1 MKRSLLFLFRM
12 STFWQ
17 LFSLMKLMAITAL
30 VVLLA
35 TGKTFAQQEEQDKD
49 NNSKTK
55 PVKEWFS
62 LIEKKTGYR
71 FFFSDDLP
79 DLDKEIDLKT
89 RIRDK
94 DIDTV
99 LTELKQETDY
109 EFKKLE
115 NKLIVVIPLGRVPQ
129 PITVHGKVTS
139 TDEPQG
145 LPGINVYVKGSTLG
159 TVTDINGE
167 YTLKVPDK
175 YDVLVFSSIGYDKK
189 EVPVNG
195 REKID
200 VVMETGAHNLD
211 EVVVTAL
218 NIKRDKTSLG
228 YSVTQVD
235 SKEIATVKQNN
246 PINSLTGKVA
256 GLQISSSPS
265 GVDGSSRVVLRG
277 ISSLSGNN
285 RPLIVVDGVP
295 VGGGTYGGPT
305 EWGGT
310 DKGDAL
316 SDINPDD
323 VESISVLKGAGA
335 AAVYGSQ
342 GANGV
347 ILITTKKGKKR
358 QGIGITVNSNLMVN
372 TPMVLPDLQ
381 NEYGQG
387 AFGRYPTDEYNGLP
401 VTGGMAAI
409 KNTEPWIWSWGSK
422 MDGSEKEDWLGNM
435 TPYNPQP
442 NFFSEFYR
450 TGIVAINTLA
460 LNGGN
465 DKTTYRASFTQNNSK
480 GMNPTNKM
488 SKQTFNIH
496 GSSDLGEYVN
506 VTAKVTYIHTSVQN
520 RPYLAEDPANAGW
533 TMGALPRNVVL
544 STLKDHYQDSEGRE
558 QWAWDIT
565 AGNPYWALEYKKNF
579 DVRDRLQGLMV
590 LNFDIT
596 KRLKLML
603 RSGLDLNSAD
613 YKEYLGEGGLSLGYN
628 VLGSMSHSQ
637 NTSYF
642 VNSDFLLT
650 YSVPTGENISV
661 NVNLGGQHRYAT
673 WRSISQS
680 GTDWKIKN
688 FYHMSNL
695 NNYATGEG
703 YGEKEA
709 LSIYALGDVSYKN
722 FVYLDF
728 TFRNDWSST
737 LPVENNAYQF
747 YSANMSFLFSNAFN
761 ISSDF
766 FSKGKIR
773 ASIARVGNDT
783 GPYQTYNY
791 YSVYQTTYPYPMGGM
806 SGELTFQDF
815 KPEITNSWEVG
826 TNLSFF
832 NNRLDLD
839 FTYYDGKTHNQI
851 MSVELA
857 PSTGYSTQK
866 VNAGEVRNYGI
877 EALISGKIIA
887 HKDFTYNA
895 SLNFSKNKNNVISLS
910 NNADSRVLLEAV
922 SGFARVE
929 LHAGEPFGSIYGYDY
944 LRNEKGEKIVD
955 KNGMPQ
961 QGEYKKLGDINPDWV
976 GGLSNT
982 FSYKNLNLRF
992 LIDFQIGGEYYSESR
1007 LYHDLFGTSKK
1018 SLEGREEWYSTH
1030 TGPLY
1035 GKPLPGTFPDG
1046 YIEDGVKPDG
1056 AVNDIP
1062 VQPMIR
1068 MVNTIWFEK
1077 VVSDYIMDA
1086 TNVRLRELS
1095 LGYSLPQRWM
1105 DKSFF
1110 TRVNLSFVAR
1120 NLFFFYNASGDYD
1133 PESGFNSGS
1142 IGNAFELN
1150 PMPSARSFGFNLT
1163 VDF

>member
-1 MKRSLLFLFRM
+1 MKKPLPLFTRRNIIYWFKPVFILLFL
-12 STFWQ
+12 
-17 LFSLMKLMAITAL
+17 LFMD
-30 VVLLA
+30 
-35 TGKTFAQQEEQDKD
+35 TGNVFAQQKSD
-49 NNSKTK
+49 NVPGKAK

-71 FFFSDDLP
+71 FFYSDDITG
-79 DLDKEIDLKT
+79 LDKSIELKSKIKEKEIDSVLFELNQKT
-89 RIRDK
+89 NFA
-94 DIDTV
+94 
-99 LTELKQETDY
+99 
-109 EFKKLE
+109 FKKLE
-115 NKLIVVIPLGRVPQ
+115 NKLIVVIPEGRSLQPVVVTGRV
-129 PITVHGKVTS
+129 TS
-139 TDEPQG
+139 DDEPQG
-145 LPGINVYVKGSTLG
+145 LPGLNVYVKGSTLG
-159 TVTDINGE
+159 TVTDINGK
-167 YTLKVPDK
+167 YTIKVPDK
-175 YDVLVFSSIGYDKK
+175 YDVLVFSSIGYEKQ
-189 EVPVNG
+189 EIPVNG

-200 VVMETGAHNLD
+200 VVMHSGAQNLD

-235 SKEIATVKQNN
+235 SKEISTVKQNN

-295 VGGGTYGGPT
+295 VGGGTFGSPS

-358 QGIGITVNSNLMVN
+358 KGIGISINSNLMFN
-372 TPMVLPDLQ
+372 NPMVLPDLQ
-381 NEYGQG
+381 NQYGQG
-387 AFGRYPTDEYNGLP
+387 AFGRYPTDEYNGNP
-401 VTGGMAAI
+401 VTGGMDAI
-409 KNTEPWIWSWGSK
+409 MNTEPWIWSWGSK
-422 MDGSEKEDWLGNM
+422 MDGSLKEDWLGNM
-435 TPYNPQP
+435 TPYLPQP

-450 TGIVAINTLA
+450 TGIISTNTLA
-460 LNGGN
+460 LDGGN
-465 DKTTYRASFTQNNSK
+465 EKSSFRASFTQNNSR
-480 GMNPTNKM
+480 GMYPTNEM
-488 SKQTFNIH
+488 SKQTFNVH
-496 GSSDLGEYVN
+496 GTSDLGDFVS
-506 VTAKVTYIHTSVQN
+506 VTAKMTYIHTSVKN

-544 STLKDHYQDSEGRE
+544 RTLKENYEDAEGRE
-558 QWAWDIT
+558 LWAWDIT
-565 AGNPYWALEYKKNF
+565 AGNPYWAMHYKKNF
-579 DVRDRLQGLMV
+579 DVRNRLQALLV

-603 RSGLDLNSAD
+603 RSGLDRNVVES
-613 YKEYLGEGGLSLGYN
+613 KEYLAEGGKSIEYN
-628 VLGSMSHSQ
+628 VLGYMTHGLS
-637 NTSYF
+637 NSYS

-650 YSVPTGENISV
+650 YSVPVDEDFSV
-661 NVNLGGQHRYAT
+661 NLNLGGQHRYGN
-673 WRSISQS
+673 WNGVSQGGS
-680 GTDWKIKN
+680 DWKIRN

-695 NNYATGEG
+695 NSYWTGEYMG
-703 YGEKEA
+703 KKEA
-709 LSIYALGDVSYKN
+709 LSLYALGDFSYKN
-722 FVYLDF
+722 FIYLDF

-737 LPVENNAYQF
+737 LPLDNNAYQF
-747 YSANMSFLFSNAFN
+747 YSANASFLFSNAFH
-761 ISSDF
+761 ITSGF
-766 FSKGKIR
+766 FSKGKVR
-773 ASIARVGNDT
+773 ASVARVGNDT

-791 YSVYQTTYPYPMGGM
+791 YSVYQTTFPYPMGGM
-806 SGELTFQDF
+806 SGELTFSNF

-839 FTYYDGKTHNQI
+839 LTYYDGKTHNQI

-857 PSTGYSTQK
+857 PSTGYSSQK
-866 VNAGEVRNYGI
+866 VNAGEVRNYGV
-877 EALISGKIIA
+877 EALISGKIIQ
-887 HKDFTYNA
+887 KKGFNYTA
-895 SLNFSKNKNNVISLS
+895 SLNFSKNKNNVVSLS
-910 NNADSRVLLEAV
+910 NDAESRVLLEAV

-929 LHAGEPFGSIYGYDY
+929 LRAGEPFGSIYGYDY
-944 LRNEKGEKIVD
+944 MRDKQGRKMVD
-955 KNGMPQ
+955 DNGFPM
-961 QGEYKKLGDINPDWV
+961 QGEYKKLGDINPDWI
-976 GGLSNT
+976 GGFSNSLT
-982 FSYKNLNLRF
+982 YKNLNVRF

-1030 TGPLY
+1030 TGPLFD
-1035 GKPLPGTFPDG
+1035 KPKPGTFPDG
-1046 YIEDGVKPDG
+1046 YIEDAVKMDG
-1056 AVNDIP
+1056 SVNDIP
-1062 VQPMIR
+1062 VQPMMR

-1077 VVSDYIMDA
+1077 IVSDYIMDA
-1086 TNVRLRELS
+1086 TNIRMRELAIA
-1095 LGYSLPQRWM
+1095 YTLPQKWM
-1105 DKSFF
+1105 DNSFF
-1110 TRVNLSFVAR
+1110 AKINVSLVAR
-1120 NLFFFYNASGDYD
+1120 NLFFFYNASDDYD

-1150 PMPSARSFGFNLT
+1150 PMPSPRSYGFNVT
-1163 VDF
+1163 IDF